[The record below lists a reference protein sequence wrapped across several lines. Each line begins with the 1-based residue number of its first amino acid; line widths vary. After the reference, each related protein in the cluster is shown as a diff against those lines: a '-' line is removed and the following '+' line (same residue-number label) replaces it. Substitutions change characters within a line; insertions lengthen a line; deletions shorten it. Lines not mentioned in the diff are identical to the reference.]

1 LGKAAASCRT
11 PECWVGLELVLVV
24 SLREF
29 MLRFLLVL
37 VLLSGSLAGLADGAP
52 PANSEGLKLP
62 EGSQAIV
69 EHIYSWQLDRAISK
83 AKQMQRQFPEHPLGY
98 LLEGEAQWWKIWCM
112 AAEYRYGMNL
122 PRRREKKDSDQA
134 HLEVVNKASA
144 LAEEGLQR
152 QESAEMHLYAGMA
165 DAQLARIYGLRS
177 EWRNAARVGV
187 AARTHFQ
194 RALTMN
200 PALADACTGLG
211 LYDYYVDTL
220 STMARMMRF
229 VMGIPGGSKAEG
241 IRLMQ
246 RAIAEGVLTPTAARF
261 ELAINF
267 HKYDQR
273 YEDALAIITPLTERF
288 PQNPIFQLARGDLYA
303 KLGRKQQAIGA
314 YEAAVAANSGDEECR
329 KKIQLLAR
337 ESVAAVNGEAGSQAR

>member
-1 LGKAAASCRT
+1 
-11 PECWVGLELVLVV
+11 VVLVV
-24 SLREF
+24 SWRDI
-29 MLRFLLVL
+29 MLRFLLAL
-37 VLLSGSLAGLADGAP
+37 SLFSGSAAGLAGDAP
-52 PANSEGLKLP
+52 QSADRLKLP

-69 EHIYSWQLDRAISK
+69 DHIYSWQLDRAIPE
-83 AKQMQRQFPEHPLGY
+83 AKQMQRQFPQHPLGY

-112 AAEYRYGMNL
+112 AAEYRFGMSA
-122 PRRREKKDSDQA
+122 PRRREKRESDQA
-134 HLEVVNKASA
+134 HVEVLNKAAA
-144 LAEEGLQR
+144 LAEASLKA

-165 DAQLARIYGLRS
+165 DAQLARIYGLRG
-177 EWRNAARVGV
+177 ELRNGARVGV

-194 RALTMN
+194 RALALD
-200 PALADACTGLG
+200 PSLADACTGLG

-220 STMARMMRF
+220 STMARMLRF

-246 RAIAEGVLTPTAARF
+246 RAIAEGVLTPAVARF

-273 YEDALAIITPLTERF
+273 YEDALAVITPLTERF

-303 KLGRKQQAIGA
+303 KLGRKQQAVAA
-314 YEAAVAANSGDEECR
+314 YQAAVTANSGDEQCR
-329 KKIQLLAR
+329 EKIQLLAR
-337 ESVAAVNGEAGSQAR
+337 ESLAAVNGDAGSQTR